1 MKIST
6 KGRYAVR
13 AMTDLAYHSKKLPIS
28 LSHISVRQDIS
39 LHYLEQL
46 FVKLRRAGLVKSVRG
61 PGGGYLL
68 SREAKKINLK
78 DVLLAVDEEIYP
90 VECIRA
96 NGRKKN
102 PCERLDDCV
111 TRLIWKRL
119 GDEIFKT
126 LESITIQ
133 ELCEEKEKI
142 ERGKR
147 VKHNF
152 VVNI

>member
-68 SREAKKINLK
+68 SKDTNNLNLK
-78 DVLLAVDEEIYP
+78 DILIAVDEEIYP
-90 VECIRA
+90 VGCVSK
-96 NGRKKN
+96 NHKKQK
-102 PCERLDDCV
+102 PCDRLDDCV

-119 GDEIFKT
+119 GEKIFQT
-126 LESITIQ
+126 LESITLK
-133 ELCEEKEKI
+133 ELCEEKEKM
-142 ERGKR
+142 EKGKK

>member
-68 SREAKKINLK
+68 SKDVKNLNLK
-78 DVLLAVDEEIYP
+78 DILIAVDEEIYP
-90 VECIRA
+90 VDCVSK
-96 NGRKKN
+96 NHKKQK
-102 PCERLDDCV
+102 PCDRLDDCV

-119 GDEIFKT
+119 GEKIFQT
-126 LESITIQ
+126 LESITLK
-133 ELCEEKEKI
+133 ELCEEKEKL
-142 ERGKR
+142 EKGKK